1 MKDKKGFTLTE
12 LLAVIVLIGV
22 ILAIAVP
29 SYQSY
34 VTRTRKEVLESY
46 KANIIDA
53 ANARSRN
60 MSQATALGA
69 RMCQGTFFFI
79 KKRRCMDE
87 HYISACINAANWE
100 NA

>member
-34 VTRTRKEVLESY
+34 VTRTRKEVLNNY
-46 KANIIDA
+46 RKRGIYDIVVIDVLKEDVEGKIVFG
-53 ANARSRN
+53 NLP
-60 MSQATALGA
+60 MHLAL
-69 RMCQGTFFFI
+69 
-79 KKRRCMDE
+79 
-87 HYISACINAANWE
+87 H
-100 NA
+100 